1 VKQNYAHS
9 IGVVLAGVGLAGTF
23 LSWPATADLT
33 LQATRVFGA
42 IAVLAFT
49 VRRHGHAPSWI
60 DTVATVATALLT
72 LGAAATVIKL
82 QTAGSLGPIISLL
95 AGFGALGAGGAAIT
109 GLNQA
114 AVKIRERRTLLAL
127 AVSAFALVVGSLL
140 TSVAVSLVPST
151 PVVRVSVST
160 AVASVVYAVVG
171 VVFIRSINS
180 SIDVSTL
187 TQHDLVVTVAGIL
200 TIFTLHAVM
209 AVTVSVFSL
218 PQTPHSL
225 IEAAKTTPEILLP
238 LIVLSFVVVA
248 PGEEL
253 LARNALQKYLYGAYS
268 RRSAVITA
276 SFVFAASHILAY
288 GGTGTTPGAIL
299 VTLARVFGVAVV
311 LGATYEQT
319 DDLFAPVVV
328 HGTYNAVQFA
338 IAYLTFT

>member
-1 VKQNYAHS
+1 MKQQYAHS
-9 IGVVLAGVGLAGTF
+9 VGVVLAGIGLIGTF
-23 LSWPATADLT
+23 LSWPAPTDFTA
-33 LQATRVFGA
+33 QATRVFGVV
-42 IAVLAFT
+42 AVLAFT
-49 VRRHGHAPSWI
+49 VRRHGLAPPWV
-60 DTVATVATALLT
+60 DTAATAATAGLT
-72 LGAAATVIKL
+72 IGAAAAVIEL
-82 QTAGSLGPIISLL
+82 QTATVLGPIVSLL
-95 AGFGALGAGGAAIT
+95 AGFSALGVGGAVIT
-109 GLNQA
+109 ELNQS

-127 AVSAFALVVGSLL
+127 AVSALALLIGGLL
-140 TSVAVSLVPST
+140 NSIAVSLVPST
-151 PVVRVSVST
+151 PIVRVSVST
-160 AVASVVYAVVG
+160 AVASIAYAIVG
-171 VVFIRSINS
+171 VVFIKSTNS
-180 SIDVSTL
+180 SIDVSTV
-187 TQHDLVVTVAGIL
+187 TRRDLIVAAAGIL
-200 TIFTLHAVM
+200 AIFTLHVLMAAAV
-209 AVTVSVFSL
+209 AVFSL
-218 PQTPHSL
+218 PQTSHSL

-288 GGTGTTPGAIL
+288 GGTGATPGAIL
-299 VTLARVFGVAVV
+299 VTLARVFGVALV

>member
-1 VKQNYAHS
+1 MKQNYAHTV
-9 IGVVLAGVGLAGTF
+9 GVVLAGVGLAGTF
-23 LSWPATADLT
+23 LSWPATAELT
-33 LQATRVFGA
+33 LPATRGFGA
-42 IAVLAFT
+42 VAVLAFT
-49 VRRHGHAPSWI
+49 VRRHGHGPSWV
-60 DTVATVATALLT
+60 DTVATIAAAFLT
-72 LGAAATVIKL
+72 LGAAAAVIEL

-95 AGFGALGAGGAAIT
+95 AGFGALGAGGASIT
-109 GLNQA
+109 GLNQP
-114 AVKIRERRTLLAL
+114 AVKTRERRTLLAL
-127 AVSAFALVVGSLL
+127 SVSALALVVGSFL

-160 AVASVVYAVVG
+160 AVASIAYAGVG
-171 VVFIRSINS
+171 VVFIRSVNS
-180 SIDVSTL
+180 SINVSTL
-187 TQHDLVVTVAGIL
+187 TQRDLVMAAAGIL
-200 TIFTLHAVM
+200 AIFTLHAIM
-209 AVTVSVFSL
+209 AATVSVFSL
-218 PQTPHSL
+218 PQTSHSL
-225 IEAAKTTPEILLP
+225 IETAKTTPEILLP

-288 GGTGTTPGAIL
+288 GGTGATPGAIL
-299 VTLARVFGVAVV
+299 VTLARVFGVALV